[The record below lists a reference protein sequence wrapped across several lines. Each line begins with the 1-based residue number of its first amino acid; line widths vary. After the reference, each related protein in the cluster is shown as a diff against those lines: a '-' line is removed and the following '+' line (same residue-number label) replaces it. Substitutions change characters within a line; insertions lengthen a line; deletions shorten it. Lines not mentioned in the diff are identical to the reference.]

1 MSEPEASSRREMET
15 LRYRNKINYDFSP
28 AIFFSSEFSLM
39 KGRVNDRKPASI
51 PASLFTSVSVR
62 LSVSMRCAYK
72 EPSASNVFCVFICLQ
87 DVCRAAARRAGK
99 INRNK

>member
-51 PASLFTSVSVR
+51 PACLFTSVSPYRCAVLIKSR
-62 LSVSMRCAYK
+62 APRMCSVFLSV
-72 EPSASNVFCVFICLQ
+72 
-87 DVCRAAARRAGK
+87 CRMFVEQQLVVQGK
-99 INRNK
+99 